1 MRHLIVLSGNSL
13 KNKAWGELMIE
24 TFASQF
30 DSSFMLEYDHWTS
43 GEATIHF
50 EREEEKLRA
59 HVATLPVETEIVL
72 FAKSA
77 GSLLAFLA
85 MHHGAVSPS
94 HCVFFGIPFDLA
106 APDLFKDNWTPVDSF
121 AIPAI
126 AFHNV
131 EDPTTSYEFTASM
144 IETHAPRISLVTTHE
159 ADHWYGDVNTYRP
172 HLASI
177 LTSNLK

>member
-1 MRHLIVLSGNSL
+1 MRHLIVLPGNSL

-24 TFASQF
+24 TYASQF
-30 DSSFMLEYDHWTS
+30 DSSFMLEYDHWAS
-43 GEATIHF
+43 GAANIHF

-59 HVATLPVETEIVL
+59 HVATLSTGTEIVL
-72 FAKSA
+72 MAKSA

-85 MHHGAVSPS
+85 IHHSAVSPS

-106 APDLFKDNWTPVDSF
+106 AMDLFKDNWTPIDSF
-121 AIPAI
+121 ALSAI

-144 IETHAPRISLVTTHE
+144 LETHAPRIALITTHE
-159 ADHWYGDVNTYRP
+159 ADHWYGDVHTYQP
-172 HLASI
+172 HITEI
-177 LTSNLK
+177 LTTNPK